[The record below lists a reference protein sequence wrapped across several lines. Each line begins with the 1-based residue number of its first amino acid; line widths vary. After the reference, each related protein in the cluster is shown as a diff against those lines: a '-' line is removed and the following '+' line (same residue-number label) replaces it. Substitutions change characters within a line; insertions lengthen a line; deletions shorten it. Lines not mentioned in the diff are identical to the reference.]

1 MAPNGTVAW
10 SGVELR
16 NMGNVFLRV
25 NYSGKTLVR
34 KASRTAQGYRTHLYD
49 AHNSVF
55 MGDF

>member
-1 MAPNGTVAW
+1 MERRG
-10 SGVELR
+10 

-25 NYSGKTLVR
+25 NYSGKTFVR